1 MPRHSFI
8 QMSKLPNVKGRISYI
23 TSHARQENLYATY
36 RTADSTFWSNL
47 ARESQQEFQR
57 SGTEGKCIEARELI
71 IALPE
76 VYTQYEPQQVLT
88 DFTEEFRR
96 RYGVECVSALHH
108 NKRKTNYHI
117 HLIFSERKLLPE
129 PDVKVASRSVFFDET
144 GKRVRTKKE
153 ITGEDGQIRKGCTV
167 IKKGEVYESHLFTTK
182 DTRFKGEPF
191 LREIKEVYTE
201 LINRHISDPEQHLKV
216 FDKNSVYLPTKKIGK
231 NNPKEDEIKA
241 DNAARQEW
249 NRTADMALLSGISE
263 AKILEVKQT
272 EIHEKASQ
280 SIKSKGWLPNLF
292 RSIVNKAKDFLQNLI
307 REHDMPPKPV
317 LEIDMAEF
325 RTMQK
330 LMIKAQDKAKE
341 IRHLQDT
348 VLPKLKQQL
357 ADTKGIFKGKER
369 KALTEQIQRTEKEI
383 AEKLDKLPDV
393 LKEDGYPDVQAY
405 MATYRKAEAVVE
417 QFNRDLA
424 AWEQQVR
431 EKQKPA
437 KKEQAKPPE
446 RESVLKRLRQLQA
459 EGKQRNQPRQRK
471 KSFDRDSR

>member
-36 RTADSTFWSNL
+36 RTAGNQFWINL

-76 VYTQYEPQQVLT
+76 IYTQYEPQQVLT

-117 HLIFSERKLLPE
+117 HLIFSERRLLPE
-129 PDVKVASRSVFFDET
+129 PDVKIASRSVFFDET

-231 NNPKEDEIKA
+231 NNPKADEIKA

-263 AKILEVKQT
+263 AKILEVKRT
-272 EIHEKASQ
+272 EIHEKTSQ
-280 SIKSKGWLPNLF
+280 SIKSKGWLPSLF

-307 REHDMPPKPV
+307 REHDIPPKPV

-325 RTMQK
+325 RTLQK

-393 LKEDGYPDVQAY
+393 LKEDGYPDVQAF
-405 MATYRKAEAVVE
+405 MAAYRKAEAVVE
-417 QFNRDLA
+417 QYNRDLA
-424 AWEQQVR
+424 ARERQVR
-431 EKQKPA
+431 EKEKPTR
-437 KKEQAKPPE
+437 PPE
-446 RESVLKRLRQLQA
+446 KESVRDTLRRLQA
-459 EGKQRNQPRQRK
+459 EGKQQRTRK
-471 KSFDRDSR
+471 KSQDRER

>member
-1 MPRHSFI
+1 M
-8 QMSKLPNVKGRISYI
+8 
-23 TSHARQENLYATY
+23 
-36 RTADSTFWSNL
+36 
-47 ARESQQEFQR
+47 
-57 SGTEGKCIEARELI
+57 
-71 IALPE
+71 
-76 VYTQYEPQQVLT
+76 
-88 DFTEEFRR
+88 
-96 RYGVECVSALHH
+96 
-108 NKRKTNYHI
+108 
-117 HLIFSERKLLPE
+117 
-129 PDVKVASRSVFFDET
+129 
-144 GKRVRTKKE
+144 
-153 ITGEDGQIRKGCTV
+153 
-167 IKKGEVYESHLFTTK
+167 
-182 DTRFKGEPF
+182 
-191 LREIKEVYTE
+191 YTE

-263 AKILEVKQT
+263 AKILEVKRT
-272 EIHEKASQ
+272 EIHEKTSQ

-357 ADTKGIFKGKER
+357 AETKGIFKGKER

-383 AEKLDKLPDV
+383 AENLDKLPDV
-393 LKEDGYPDVQAY
+393 LKEDGYPDVQAF
-405 MATYRKAEAVVE
+405 MTTYRKAEAVVE
-417 QFNRDLA
+417 QYNRDLA
-424 AWEQQVR
+424 AWERQVR

-437 KKEQAKPPE
+437 QKEQAKPPR

-459 EGKQRNQPRQRK
+459 EGRRQK
-471 KSFDRDSR
+471 PKPKTHDRER

>member
-1 MPRHSFI
+1 
-8 QMSKLPNVKGRISYI
+8 
-23 TSHARQENLYATY
+23 
-36 RTADSTFWSNL
+36 
-47 ARESQQEFQR
+47 
-57 SGTEGKCIEARELI
+57 
-71 IALPE
+71 
-76 VYTQYEPQQVLT
+76 
-88 DFTEEFRR
+88 
-96 RYGVECVSALHH
+96 VECVSALHH

-117 HLIFSERKLLPE
+117 HLIFIERKLLPE
-129 PDVKVASRSVFFDET
+129 PDIKIATRSVFYDET
-144 GKRVRTKKE
+144 GKRVRPKKE

-167 IKKGEVYESHLFTTK
+167 IKKGEIYESHLFTVK
-182 DTRFKGEPF
+182 DDKFKSEPF
-191 LREIKEVYTE
+191 LREVKEIYTD
-201 LINRHISDPEQHLKV
+201 LINRHISNPEQQLKV

-231 NNPKEDEIKA
+231 NNPKAAEIET

-249 NRTADMALLSGISE
+249 NRTADMALISGISE

-272 EIHEKASQ
+272 EIHDKASQ

-292 RSIVNKAKDFLQNLI
+292 RGIVTKAKDFLQNLI
-307 REHDMPPKPV
+307 QEKDMPPKPT
-317 LEIDMAEF
+317 LDINMAEF

-393 LKEDGYPDVQAY
+393 LKEDGYPDVQAF

-417 QFNRDLA
+417 QYNRGLA
-424 AWEQQVR
+424 AWEREVR
-431 EKQKPA
+431 ENRRPA
-437 KKEQAKPPE
+437 EKERLTPPE
-446 RESVLKRLRQLQA
+446 KKSIRDQLRRLQA
-459 EGKQRNQPRQRK
+459 ESRQRSQPKRKSHDRESRAVPLPCGITYILRQRNTLQDFEVLQGIGG
-471 KSFDRDSR
+471 SFRN

>member
-1 MPRHSFI
+1 M
-8 QMSKLPNVKGRISYI
+8 
-23 TSHARQENLYATY
+23 
-36 RTADSTFWSNL
+36 
-47 ARESQQEFQR
+47 
-57 SGTEGKCIEARELI
+57 
-71 IALPE
+71 
-76 VYTQYEPQQVLT
+76 
-88 DFTEEFRR
+88 
-96 RYGVECVSALHH
+96 ECVSALHH

-129 PDVKVASRSVFFDET
+129 PDIKIATRSVFYDET
-144 GKRVRTKKE
+144 GKRVHTKKE

-167 IKKGEVYESHLFTTK
+167 IKKGEIYESHLFTVK
-182 DTRFKGEPF
+182 DDKFKSEPF
-191 LREIKEVYTE
+191 LREVKEIYTD
-201 LINRHISDPEQHLKV
+201 LINRHISNPEQQLKV

-231 NNPKEDEIKA
+231 NNPKAAEIET

-249 NRTADMALLSGISE
+249 NRTADMALISGISE

-272 EIHEKASQ
+272 EIHDKASQ

-292 RSIVNKAKDFLQNLI
+292 RGIVTKAKDFLQNLI
-307 REHDMPPKPV
+307 QEKDMPPKPT
-317 LEIDMAEF
+317 LDINMAEF

-357 ADTKGIFKGKER
+357 ADTKGIFKGKEH

-393 LKEDGYPDVQAY
+393 LKEDGYPDVQAF

-417 QFNRDLA
+417 QYNRDLA
-424 AWEQQVR
+424 AWEREVR
-431 EKQKPA
+431 ENRRPA
-437 KKEQAKPPE
+437 EKERLTPPE
-446 RESVLKRLRQLQA
+446 KKSIRDQLRRLQA
-459 EGKQRNQPRQRK
+459 EGRQRSQPK
-471 KSFDRDSR
+471 RKSHDRER

>member
-23 TSHARQENLYATY
+23 TSQARQENLYATY

-129 PDVKVASRSVFFDET
+129 PDVKIASRSVFFDET

-167 IKKGEVYESHLFTTK
+167 IKKGEVYESHLFTAK

-280 SIKSKGWLPNLF
+280 SIKSKGWLPGLF

-393 LKEDGYPDVQAY
+393 LKEDGYPDVQAF

-417 QFNRDLA
+417 QYNRDLA
-424 AWEQQVR
+424 AWEREVR
-431 EKQKPA
+431 ENRRPA
-437 KKEQAKPPE
+437 EKERLTPPE
-446 RESVLKRLRQLQA
+446 KKSIRDQLRRLQA
-459 EGKQRNQPRQRK
+459 EGRQRSQPK
-471 KSFDRDSR
+471 RKSHDRER

>member
-1 MPRHSFI
+1 M
-8 QMSKLPNVKGRISYI
+8 
-23 TSHARQENLYATY
+23 
-36 RTADSTFWSNL
+36 
-47 ARESQQEFQR
+47 
-57 SGTEGKCIEARELI
+57 
-71 IALPE
+71 
-76 VYTQYEPQQVLT
+76 
-88 DFTEEFRR
+88 
-96 RYGVECVSALHH
+96 ECVSALHH

-129 PDVKVASRSVFFDET
+129 PDIKIATRSVFYDET

-167 IKKGEVYESHLFTTK
+167 IKKGEIYESHLFTVK
-182 DTRFKGEPF
+182 DDKFKSEPF
-191 LREIKEVYTE
+191 LREVKEIYTD
-201 LINRHISDPEQHLKV
+201 LINRHISNPEQQLKV

-231 NNPKEDEIKA
+231 NNPKAAEIET

-249 NRTADMALLSGISE
+249 NRTADMALISGISE

-272 EIHEKASQ
+272 EIHDKASQ

-292 RSIVNKAKDFLQNLI
+292 RGIVTKAKDFLQNLI
-307 REHDMPPKPV
+307 QEKDMPPKPT
-317 LEIDMAEF
+317 LDINMAEF

-393 LKEDGYPDVQAY
+393 LKEDGYPDVQAF

-417 QFNRDLA
+417 QYNRDLA
-424 AWEQQVR
+424 AWEREVR
-431 EKQKPA
+431 ENRRPA
-437 KKEQAKPPE
+437 EKERLTPPE
-446 RESVLKRLRQLQA
+446 KKSIRDQLRRLQA
-459 EGKQRNQPRQRK
+459 ESRQRSQPKRKSHDRESRAVPLPCGITYILRQRNTLQDFEVLQGIVG
-471 KSFDRDSR
+471 SFRN

>member
-1 MPRHSFI
+1 M
-8 QMSKLPNVKGRISYI
+8 
-23 TSHARQENLYATY
+23 
-36 RTADSTFWSNL
+36 
-47 ARESQQEFQR
+47 
-57 SGTEGKCIEARELI
+57 
-71 IALPE
+71 
-76 VYTQYEPQQVLT
+76 
-88 DFTEEFRR
+88 
-96 RYGVECVSALHH
+96 ECVSALHH

-129 PDVKVASRSVFFDET
+129 PDIKIATRSVFYDET

-167 IKKGEVYESHLFTTK
+167 IKKGEIYESHLFTVK
-182 DTRFKGEPF
+182 DDKFKSEPF
-191 LREIKEVYTE
+191 LREVKEIYTD
-201 LINRHISDPEQHLKV
+201 LINRHISNPEQQLKV

-231 NNPKEDEIKA
+231 NNPKAAEIET

-249 NRTADMALLSGISE
+249 NRTADMALISDISE

-272 EIHEKASQ
+272 EIHDKASQ

-292 RSIVNKAKDFLQNLI
+292 RGIVTKAKDFLQNLI
-307 REHDMPPKPV
+307 QEKDMPPKPT
-317 LEIDMAEF
+317 LDINMAEF

-393 LKEDGYPDVQAY
+393 LKEDGYPDVQAF

-417 QFNRDLA
+417 QYNRDLA
-424 AWEQQVR
+424 AWEREVR
-431 EKQKPA
+431 ENRRPA
-437 KKEQAKPPE
+437 EKERLTPPE
-446 RESVLKRLRQLQA
+446 KKSIRDQLRRLQA
-459 EGKQRNQPRQRK
+459 ESRQRSQPKRKSHDRESRAVPLPCGITYILRQRNTLQDFEVLQGIGG
-471 KSFDRDSR
+471 SFRN

>member
-1 MPRHSFI
+1 M
-8 QMSKLPNVKGRISYI
+8 
-23 TSHARQENLYATY
+23 
-36 RTADSTFWSNL
+36 
-47 ARESQQEFQR
+47 
-57 SGTEGKCIEARELI
+57 
-71 IALPE
+71 
-76 VYTQYEPQQVLT
+76 
-88 DFTEEFRR
+88 
-96 RYGVECVSALHH
+96 ECVSALHH

-129 PDVKVASRSVFFDET
+129 PDIKIATRSVFYDET

-167 IKKGEVYESHLFTTK
+167 IKKGEIYESHLFTVK
-182 DTRFKGEPF
+182 DDKFKSEPF
-191 LREIKEVYTE
+191 LREVKEIYTD
-201 LINRHISDPEQHLKV
+201 LINRHISNPEQQLKV

-231 NNPKEDEIKA
+231 NNPKAAEIET

-249 NRTADMALLSGISE
+249 NRTADMALISGISE

-272 EIHEKASQ
+272 EIHDKASQ

-292 RSIVNKAKDFLQNLI
+292 RGIVTKAKDFLQNLI
-307 REHDMPPKPV
+307 QEKDMPPKPT
-317 LEIDMAEF
+317 LDINMAEF
-325 RTMQK
+325 RTIQK

-357 ADTKGIFKGKER
+357 ADTKGIFKGKEH

-393 LKEDGYPDVQAY
+393 LKEDGYPDVQAF

-417 QFNRDLA
+417 QYNRDLA
-424 AWEQQVR
+424 AWEREVR
-431 EKQKPA
+431 ENRRPA
-437 KKEQAKPPE
+437 EKERLTPPE
-446 RESVLKRLRQLQA
+446 KKSIRDQLRRLQA
-459 EGKQRNQPRQRK
+459 EGRQRSQPK
-471 KSFDRDSR
+471 RKSHDRER